1 MAGDGYDLCLRNH
14 DCQPNH
20 LKVVD
25 DDSESFLRLSEAN
38 GFDSD
43 CTGLASVQLFEPIG
57 HLIGTTKD
65 L

>member
-1 MAGDGYDLCLRNH
+1 MLFRSETVTYIY
-14 DCQPNH
+14 
-20 LKVVD
+20 VVD
-25 DDSESFLRLSEAN
+25 DDSESSLRLSEAN

-43 CTGLASVQLFEPIG
+43 CTGSASVQLFEPVG